1 MIRRLRMKL
10 IVASM
15 VSLLIVLTSIVLV
28 ISIFNYHEVVEN
40 ADDTLEI
47 LLNNNGVFPVSEAI
61 SLEEDPAE
69 KPSIPEEGEWQENEK
84 EAEDLEPPQGESLRQ
99 WELLLS
105 SPELPYESRYFS
117 VYLNAEGE
125 VVSADLGMIA
135 AVDEECAE
143 NYAKSIWDKGET
155 SGFVDDYRFMMTQSE
170 EITLMVF
177 LDCGRNLDTFRTFVL
192 TSIGVSAAGL
202 LAVFLLMIVLS
213 ARMVKPFSENYEKQR
228 RFITDAGHEIK
239 TPLTIIDADA
249 EILSMD
255 LGENEWLEDIR
266 QQTERLTSL
275 TNDLILLSRMEEKDN
290 RLQMIEL
297 PLSELVEEV
306 LHSFQALAL
315 TQGKTLTGNITPLLS
330 LEGDDRTLRQ
340 LVGILLDNAVKYG
353 KNGTDIILNLERLR
367 NQVKLTVSN
376 ETDSLP
382 REQLERFFDRFYRG
396 DFSRSSRTRGYGLG
410 LSIAAAIVNAHRGKI
425 NAGLEGENRLVIT
438 VLLPIAQK

>member
-410 LSIAAAIVNAHRGKI
+410 LSIAAAIVKAHRGKI

>member
-297 PLSELVEEV
+297 PLSELVEEG

-353 KNGTDIILNLERLR
+353 KNGTDIILNLEGLR